1 MFAVQFWLVIF
12 MSAGIITALALKIY
26 LMKKSAREIRDSF
39 AEKTATD
46 TNTLIDISSSD
57 RDMRLLADSVNI
69 QLKNLREQRL
79 RYEMGDAEL
88 KNAVVNISH
97 DLRTPI
103 TAVSGY
109 LSLLEKEEKSETVC
123 RYIDIIKN
131 RTEAMTA
138 LTEELLR
145 YSVIV
150 SGENN
155 APCKLNLCEALEE
168 STAAFYA
175 ALTEKHI
182 VPVITMP
189 EKKVMRSLDK
199 DALSRVFANLF
210 GNAVKYSDG
219 DLAVTLTESG
229 KITFENTASALDKVQ
244 VGRLFDRFY
253 TVETARRSTG
263 LGLSIAKTLTEQM
276 GGSITADY
284 QNKKLIITIQL

>member
-1 MFAVQFWLVIF
+1 MQFWLVIF

>member
-1 MFAVQFWLVIF
+1 MQFWLVIF

-182 VPVITMP
+182 IPVITMP